1 MKDTYTIKEL
11 SMILRISK
19 YYLYEFIRK
28 GELKSEKVSK
38 KKIVV
43 TKENLMEFLDTKPKL
58 KRVFDNGVIS
68 EYILYKIKVL
78 EDFNIHLTKEQSEHM
93 WSLKTEGAVDAY
105 ARTLTGAYA
114 FVFQGGQYD
123 G

>member
-114 FVFQGGQYD
+114 FVF
-123 G
+123 